1 MNPPRVLPRALTS
14 TSGRVWIVDDSVG
27 EAQRTHSL
35 LGRFYDVEVLHEGAV
50 LLERLAADTP
60 PDLILLDWQMP
71 GVSGLETCRFIRELH
86 DEVSLPILMLTVR
99 GSKQDLT
106 DALAVGANDYVAKP
120 YDDAELLARVRTLVR
135 TRQQAVASQRLS
147 SELQFLSESVP
158 VQMFTADPPGAFTW
172 VSRQMVD
179 YFGVPASELLGVGWL
194 NQVHPEDLD
203 AVRQSW
209 LEAVKSERHFEANV
223 RLRHGSRGNY
233 RWHLMRAVP
242 FRESG
247 KKVTKYYGSQADVHA
262 MRETQTQLETR
273 NAELDRFA
281 YMASHDLKAP
291 LRAFASL
298 LQFVEDD
305 LGDGVTASVKEN
317 LRLMDTRVARMHL
330 LVDALLSYSRSVNG
344 PRDDVQTLDLEVVIK
359 DVIQLLDNPRH
370 VPINLELPFPR
381 LDCSATGLRQ
391 VLQNLLT
398 NAIKYGAPNGEPIDV
413 RTRQVDGSVI
423 IDVIDRGPGIPAT
436 QQTRVWELFQ
446 RMTDD
451 PTSSGIGLAIVR
463 GTVHRMGGTVALE
476 STEGQGARF
485 SVRLPTSR
493 R

>member
-1 MNPPRVLPRALTS
+1 MPSRAQPS
-14 TSGRVWIVDDSVG
+14 SSGRIWVVDDSLA
-27 EAQRTHSL
+27 EAQRTQAL
-35 LGRFYDVEVLHEGAV
+35 LERFYDVEILSEGAA
-50 LLERLAADTP
+50 LIERLASEPA

-71 GVSGLETCRFIRELH
+71 GVSGIDTCRFIRERH
-86 DEVSLPILMLTVR
+86 DEVSMPILMLTVR

-106 DALAVGANDYVAKP
+106 DALSVGANDFVAKP

-158 VQMFTADPPGAFTW
+158 VQMFTADPPGAFSW

-179 YFGVPASELLGVGWL
+179 YFGVPSSELLGIGWL
-194 NQVHPEDLD
+194 SFVHPEDLD
-203 AVRQSW
+203 VVRKGW
-209 LEAVKSERHFEANV
+209 LKAVKAEQKFEANL
-223 RLRHGSRGNY
+223 RLRHGPRGNY

-247 KKVTKYYGSQADVHA
+247 TKVTKYYGSQADVHD

-298 LQFVEDD
+298 LQFVQED
-305 LGDGVTASVKEN
+305 LGDGVAESVKEN
-317 LRLMDTRVARMHL
+317 LRLMDTRVSRMHL
-330 LVDALLSYSRSVNG
+330 LVDALLNYSRLVNG
-344 PRDDVQTLDLEVVIK
+344 ARDDVQTLDLEVLLK
-359 DVIQLLDNPRH
+359 DVITLIDNSRA
-370 VPINLELPFPR
+370 VPINLELPFPKVE
-381 LDCSATGLRQ
+381 CSATGLRQ

-398 NAIKYGAPNGEPIDV
+398 NAIKYGSPGGEPITV
-413 RTRQVDGSVI
+413 RATQDAGSVV
-423 IDVIDRGPGIPAT
+423 IDIIDRGPGIAQA
-436 QQTRVWELFQ
+436 QQARVWELFQ

-451 PTSSGIGLAIVR
+451 PTSTGIGLAIVR
-463 GTVHRMGGTVALE
+463 GTVHRMGGTVELE
-476 STEGQGARF
+476 SIEGQGSRF
-485 SVRLPTSR
+485 SVRLPASQR
-493 R
+493 